1 MRDFLFTYKRIV
13 LLKRTLLSAADKVG
27 PSLKKMVPII
37 AFIVP
42 FLILYVLYPDSYSL
56 MWKGRAFY
64 FFFMWILFMEI
75 LINWDRI
82 TAGRL
87 TEIKSAKTIAFI
99 VAAILPILYVVAAN
113 YLGLNN
119 ALMDLAKSYDVVTD
133 FVQFVPLFIE
143 YFVFT
148 GLFALILAMYYG
160 IRQIPNFA
168 LSIIFLAAIGALYM
182 IDTLYPWGRFTP
194 FQILVPTTTQ
204 LSASVLNMM
213 GYKTSIAMTLIPNE
227 GILPVMT
234 VQDVYGH
241 TAVYAVA
248 WVCSGIESLIIFSV
262 TIPLFFKNSGI
273 PWRQRVV
280 YFIFGAAVTYFINA
294 LRIATIFMIALNGG
308 DWNAFHNFYGMLY
321 SMSWIVSYPLLIIG
335 SRALWGRLMI
345 KENKLEPSNSLQK
358 LELPTH

>member
-1 MRDFLFTYKRIV
+1 MTDFLFTYKRIV
-13 LLKRTLLSAADKVG
+13 LFKRTLLSAVNKVG

-42 FLILYVLYPDSYSL
+42 FLILYVLYPDSYNL

-64 FFFMWILFMEI
+64 FFFMWLLFMEI

-82 TAGRL
+82 AVGKL
-87 TEIKSAKTIAFI
+87 TGIKSAKTFAFI
-99 VAAILPILYVVAAN
+99 VAATLPILYIIAAN
-113 YLGLNN
+113 YFGLNN
-119 ALMDLAKSYDVVTD
+119 ALMDVARSYAVVPD

-143 YFVFT
+143 YFVFV
-148 GLFALILAMYYG
+148 GLFTLILSTYYG
-160 IRQIPNFA
+160 IRQISNFA
-168 LSIIFLAAIGALYM
+168 LSMIFLAAIGALYM
-182 IDTLYPWGRFTP
+182 IDTLYPWGLFTP

-227 GILPVMT
+227 GILPILT
-234 VQDVYGH
+234 VQDLYGH

-273 PWRQRVV
+273 PWKQRLV

-294 LRIATIFMIALNGG
+294 LRIATIFIIALNGG

-321 SMSWIVSYPLLIIG
+321 SMSWIVSYPLLIMG

-345 KENKLEPSNSLQK
+345 KEDKLEPNNSIPK

>member
-1 MRDFLFTYKRIV
+1 MRDFLFTFKRIIT
-13 LLKRTLLSAADKVG
+13 LKGKSLSVVNQVS

-42 FLILYVLYPDSYSL
+42 LFILYALYPDSYDL

-64 FFFMWILFMEI
+64 FFFMCLILVEI

-82 TAGRL
+82 TESRL
-87 TEIKSAKTIAFI
+87 TEIKSGRTVAFI
-99 VAAILPILYVVAAN
+99 VAATLPILYVIVAS

-119 ALMDLAKSYDVVTD
+119 ALMDVAKSYGVVPD
-133 FVQFVPLFIE
+133 FVQFVPLFTE
-143 YFVFT
+143 YLVFT
-148 GLFALILAMYYG
+148 GLFAFILSIYYG

-168 LSIIFLAAIGALYM
+168 ISIIFLAAIGTLYM
-182 IDTLYPWGRFTP
+182 IDTLYPWGRFAP
-194 FQILVPTTTQ
+194 FQILVPATTQ
-204 LSASVLNMM
+204 LSASLLNTM

-227 GILPVMT
+227 GTLPVLT

-262 TIPLFFKNSGI
+262 TIPLFFKNSDI
-273 PWRQRVV
+273 PWKQRVV

-294 LRIATIFMIALNGG
+294 LRIATIFIIALNGG
-308 DWNAFHNFYGMLY
+308 DWNAFHNLYGMLY
-321 SMSWIVSYPLLIIG
+321 SMSWIVCYPLLIMG
-335 SRALWGRLMI
+335 SRALWGRLTNREDRLDLG
-345 KENKLEPSNSLQK
+345 KSPPK
-358 LELPTH
+358 LELPSQ